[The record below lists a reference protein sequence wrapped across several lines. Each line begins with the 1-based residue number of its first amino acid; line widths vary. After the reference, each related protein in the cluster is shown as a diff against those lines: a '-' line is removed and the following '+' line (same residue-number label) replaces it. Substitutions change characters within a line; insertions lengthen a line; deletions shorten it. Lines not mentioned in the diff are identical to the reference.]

1 MKDIRKK
8 AAALLAVLMLCSVLP
23 VCAAGPAFADVPGG
37 SWFAA
42 PVQWAVAQEI
52 TNGTSAT
59 TFSPNTTCTKAQ
71 VLTFLW
77 RAFGSPDPTPAQPFT
92 DISGGTFYY
101 KAALWAYENGMVDA
115 GAFQPNAPCTRSMAV
130 TYLWKAAGRPAAA
143 ADTGFTDVPA
153 DCAQAVAWAVA
164 RGVTNGMSETTFAP
178 AVTCTRAQIVTFLYR
193 DLGDR
198 LDIIL

>member
-1 MKDIRKK
+1 MRSIQRS
-8 AAALLAVLMLCSVLP
+8 AAALLAVLLLCGALP
-23 VCAAGPAFADVPGG
+23 VCAAGPAFTDVPDG

-42 PVQWAVAQEI
+42 PVQWAVEQEI

-59 TFSPNTTCTKAQ
+59 TFSPNETCTKAQ

-77 RAFGSPDPTPAQPFT
+77 RAFGSEDPAPARPFT

-115 GAFQPNAPCTRSMAV
+115 GSFQPNAPCTRSMAV
-130 TYLWKAAGRPAAA
+130 TYLWRAAGSPAVA
-143 ADTGFTDVPA
+143 ADTAFTDVPA

-164 RGVTNGMSETTFAP
+164 HGVTNGMSETSFAP
-178 AVTCTRAQIVTFLYR
+178 GLTCTRAQIVAFLYR